1 MIKLIDFCC
10 KKKSR
15 AQITMSV
22 HECDWQY
29 QPNLFFFIDKTHNK
43 HFYARCHIQYVIVST
58 HIYNPKGFHTDQSR
72 DIHSQYVLLLLTPI
86 CQGQVHQNIGPLDSV
101 YQKQI
106 SVFNPNLNINLI
118 IYKYMQ
124 VLCFSWDHMNSKWLK
139 MICTARVLVY
149 TQKSTDFFS

>member
-10 KKKSR
+10 QKKSR

-86 CQGQVHQNIGPLDSV
+86 CSGSGAPKYWSTRFSV
-101 YQKQI
+101 PKAN
-106 SVFNPNLNINLI
+106 FC
-118 IYKYMQ
+118 IYPKPQY
-124 VLCFSWDHMNSKWLK
+124 
-139 MICTARVLVY
+139 
-149 TQKSTDFFS
+149 KSNYL